1 MKQGENKKD
10 VGPLAL
16 VLLCTLAFLGTCLV
30 FGCSSN
36 TGKPPRKQTVLDTE
50 FDDARVGA
58 EESQNMASA
67 MGLVED
73 PELNTY
79 INAIGNRMVPFAPK
93 RAFKYTFQIVDQA
106 APNAFALPGGHIYI
120 SRGLLTL
127 VNTEDELACV
137 IGHEITHAA
146 ERHAAA
152 RQEFGR
158 RLNPLSIGYMRAGQL
173 AAYGRNQERDA
184 DRGGQILAAKA
195 GWNPMGM
202 ATFMQD
208 LNAMDRLTIGWSR
221 LPSFFDS
228 HPSSPERAATTFNRG
243 ENIQWVPRPH
253 IAPTHLSF
261 LEKMQGLTLGEDP
274 KEGIFEKTRFLHLD
288 MDFSLRFPD
297 GWRLINDREVVGAID
312 PSYKAFIALR
322 IEGPGDDPQAMARKV
337 IETELLQ
344 MRAKINS
351 ETPIQI
357 GEYPGYRLEVHVPS
371 ARTSVSMTFIA
382 YQNYIFRIDT
392 VAQSGQLNRYIGRGR
407 ATVRSFRPLTEKEKS
422 RFELI
427 GLEIVEARQGESL
440 AQLSARTDNKL
451 DLGTTAV
458 LNDVFIDAQLNPG
471 QPVKI
476 GRGRPYVPTQE
487 NENGE
492 ELEETSTSEKKAG
505 KS

>member
-1 MKQGENKKD
+1 MKHGENKRRL
-10 VGPLAL
+10 GSLPLVSL
-16 VLLCTLAFLGTCLV
+16 FCLV
-30 FGCSSN
+30 FLGACMVLACSN
-36 TGKPPRKQTVLDTE
+36 NPGKPQRKQTVLDTE
-50 FDDARVGA
+50 FDDARLGA

-73 PELNTY
+73 PDLNAY
-79 INAIGNRMVPFAPK
+79 INDIGKRMIPFAPK
-93 RAFKYTFQIVDQA
+93 RAFNYTFEIVDQA

-158 RLNPLSIGYMRAGQL
+158 RLNPFSMGYMRAGQL

-243 ENIQWVPRPH
+243 ENIQWVARPH
-253 IAPTHLSF
+253 IAPTHLDF
-261 LEKMQGLTLGEDP
+261 LEKMQGLTVGGDP

-322 IEGPGDDPQAMARKV
+322 VEGPGDDPQAMARKV

-382 YQNYIFRIDT
+382 YQDYIFRIDT

-422 RFELI
+422 QFELI
-427 GLEIVEARQGESL
+427 ELEIVEARIGESL
-440 AQLSARTDNKL
+440 AQLSARTNNKL

-458 LNDVFIDAQLNPG
+458 LNDVFIDAQLKPG

-476 GRGRPYVPTQE
+476 GKGRPYVPTQE
-487 NENGE
+487 EDGENRE
-492 ELEETSTSEKKAG
+492 ESPTNKKVDG
-505 KS
+505 QS